1 MEPKRLLRSVQK
13 QSADYNQQQSIGS
26 GVNEPSISANIP
38 ALPLSPQQ
46 IVQLQRTC
54 GNLYVQRLMTQNRV
68 AVSQSLGRRA
78 VSAGRIQRDIFVEN
92 IDFNPIA
99 PKDTA
104 MSHGYIDVKKFPN
117 QLKENLTQFYST
129 GLQGGSRQGR
139 VNDPYVN
146 FRGKLNDVIEE
157 VKKYAVKGED
167 TPTYKAADIPKLT
180 DVIVKDLKKIYGEK
194 GVVMGAWEGMVKGVS
209 DAVSSALI
217 TTLHDDHSMEGSE
230 KSAFD
235 KLIQNAGVAA
245 SREKEKPTK
254 LSMSKLGDVK
264 NAVQTA
270 YDEIKKYHTDM
281 KKTAFQFELTDDNL
295 MRNYWGDMPF
305 YQGNH
310 TNMAGW
316 LPARVL
322 PASWMNTLSNA
333 IKTDAGV
340 AAIPGLVS
348 ALNAKTPQATFT
360 KNYKW
365 KQAYNA
371 AFAIAANAYDDNAF
385 RQMAW
390 LAMGSGVSAYI
401 EFNLPGQS
409 DGISRLLYDFV
420 GNKFYVTA
428 HYKWRDGYNPFFEI
442 TDLSF

>member
-1 MEPKRLLRSVQK
+1 MEPRRLLRGVRK
-13 QSADYNQQQSIGS
+13 QPVDYDQQQGINPATNTSLPDS
-26 GVNEPSISANIP
+26 
-38 ALPLSPQQ
+38 ALPLSPHQ

-54 GNLYVQRLMTQNRV
+54 GNRYVQRLMTQNRV
-68 AVSQSLGRRA
+68 VVSKSLHQRTATPR
-78 VSAGRIQRDIFVEN
+78 SIQRDIFVEN
-92 IDFNPIA
+92 IDFNPLA
-99 PKDTA
+99 SEDTA
-104 MSHGYIDVKKFPN
+104 MSHGFIDVKKFPN

-129 GLQGGSRQGR
+129 GIQGGSKQSK

-157 VKKYAVKGED
+157 VKKYAVTGDD
-167 TPTYKAADIPKLT
+167 TPTYKAPDIPKLT

-194 GVVMGAWEGMVKGVS
+194 GVVLGAWDSMIKGVS
-209 DAVSSALI
+209 DAVESALLA
-217 TTLHDDHSMEGSE
+217 TLHEDYSMVGSE

-235 KLIQNAGVAA
+235 KLIQNAGTEA
-245 SREKEKPTK
+245 SRKKGEPTK
-254 LSMSKLGDVK
+254 LSKSQLGDVEA
-264 NAVQTA
+264 AVQTA
-270 YDEIKKYHTDM
+270 YDAIEKYHNDM
-281 KKTAFQFELTDDNL
+281 KKTTFQFEWTDDNL
-295 MRNYWGDMPF
+295 MRNYWGNMPF

-333 IKTDAGV
+333 IKTNAGV

-348 ALNAKTPQATFT
+348 ALNAKTPQANFT

-365 KQAYNA
+365 KQAYDP
-371 AFAIAANAYDDNAF
+371 AFATAANAYDDDAF

-428 HYKWRDGYNPFFEI
+428 HYKWRNGYNPFFEI
-442 TDLSF
+442 TDLKL